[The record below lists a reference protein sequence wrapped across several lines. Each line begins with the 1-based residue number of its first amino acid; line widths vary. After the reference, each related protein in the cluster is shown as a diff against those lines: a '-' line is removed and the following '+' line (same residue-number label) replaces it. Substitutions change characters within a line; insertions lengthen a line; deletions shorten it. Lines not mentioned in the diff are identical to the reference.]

1 MKLFVLGALVL
12 GCVGSVAFTQGPG
25 GGGKRGG
32 GMDPDA
38 AFDRYAKGGNAIVVS
53 EYETDE
59 RMAKFMP
66 SETVREWM
74 TAFLQEKGIKN
85 GKLTREDY
93 REYSEWVRPKMMEHF
108 QKMREQG
115 GGGGKGDRK
124 DGGNKDGGNSPQSSE
139 DLDGRARDSFKRL
152 DKNSDGVLD
161 AEEMQAVSRWD
172 PRLYEERDKY
182 DLNKDGKLDVNE
194 YVAYYKETRA
204 QRDNGKGKGKGGDP
218 NAWTREEDDKPK
230 VIPEEKRVVYR
241 IGSMP
246 KDLPAWYV
254 ELDKDKDGQVG
265 LYEWK
270 AAGKDLKEFLA
281 MDANGDGF
289 VTVEEIFRFQK
300 AAEAKKSDGS
310 RLSAL
315 MPMQM
320 VLAPGAG
327 AAAKGKGKG
336 DWKGKGGGNMGMGGG
351 NMGKGKGKGNR

>member
-1 MKLFVLGALVL
+1 MRRRLPKWPTVFRMDDTVFHSWPSDGASRTGRCPNVLLTRMKLFVLGALVL

-139 DLDGRARDSFKRL
+139 DLDGRA
-152 DKNSDGVLD
+152 
-161 AEEMQAVSRWD
+161 
-172 PRLYEERDKY
+172 
-182 DLNKDGKLDVNE
+182 
-194 YVAYYKETRA
+194 
-204 QRDNGKGKGKGGDP
+204 
-218 NAWTREEDDKPK
+218 
-230 VIPEEKRVVYR
+230 
-241 IGSMP
+241 
-246 KDLPAWYV
+246 
-254 ELDKDKDGQVG
+254 
-265 LYEWK
+265 
-270 AAGKDLKEFLA
+270 
-281 MDANGDGF
+281 
-289 VTVEEIFRFQK
+289 
-300 AAEAKKSDGS
+300 
-310 RLSAL
+310 
-315 MPMQM
+315 
-320 VLAPGAG
+320 
-327 AAAKGKGKG
+327 
-336 DWKGKGGGNMGMGGG
+336 
-351 NMGKGKGKGNR
+351 